1 MTVFTIRYGANKDK
15 VMVLEEKDPN
25 IAAIIH
31 KHLSDNVGSGE
42 FTFGVAYFIGGN

>member
-1 MTVFTIRYGANKDK
+1 MTVFTIRYGDNQS
-15 VMVLEEKDPN
+15 MVIEEKDPT

-31 KHLSDNVGSGE
+31 KHLSANAGTD